1 VIRLTLWL
9 EERKAR
15 AEISYRQ
22 KGAERAGET
31 QGKAGVGSWVV
42 LHTSTIS

>member
-1 VIRLTLWL
+1 VIGLTLWL

-22 KGAERAGET
+22 KSAEQAEGT
-31 QGKAGVGSWVV
+31 QGKAGMRSRVV
-42 LHTSTIS
+42 PHTSTIS

>member
-1 VIRLTLWL
+1 VIGLTLWP

-22 KGAERAGET
+22 KGAQQVEGT
-31 QGKAGVGSWVV
+31 QGKARVLSWVV
-42 LHTSTIS
+42 PHTSTIS